1 MGRSIKKGPYVDEK
15 LYVKINKLN
24 DQRAFAFL
32 TRLSQH
38 QNIKLHRIA
47 EQINDTTEL
56 PPEK

>member
-1 MGRSIKKGPYVDEK
+1 MERYT
-15 LYVKINKLN
+15 LN

-47 EQINDTTEL
+47 EQINDTVER